1 MQSNLQRP
9 KKRSPLRI
17 WSGTQ
22 VYTLKRRL
30 EWMTDKRKY
39 VSKRNPDP
47 MPYLIHTHRTPL
59 YRQLRDVDMEFQ
71 HNKVTNLKIAI
82 AKLNG
87 SILTPNDVLSYWKMI
102 GKKTKRKGY
111 VDGMILHYGKVT
123 SGIGVG
129 LCQLS
134 NLIYWRSPYIAHWP
148 WPNVIVTATMCSQI
162 TDGTN
167 LSGMARHVLIIIST
181 YKSQT
186 RRHKRIN
193 SFYI

>member
-1 MQSNLQRP
+1 MMQSDLQRP

-30 EWMTDKRKY
+30 ERMTDKRKY

-59 YRQLRDVDMEFQ
+59 YRQLRDVDMEVQ
-71 HNKVTNLKIAI
+71 HNKVINLKIAI

-87 SILTPNDVLSYWKMI
+87 SILTPNDVFSYWKMI

-123 SGIGVG
+123 SGIGGG

-134 NLIYWRSPYIAHWP
+134 NLIY
-148 WPNVIVTATMCSQI
+148 
-162 TDGTN
+162 
-167 LSGMARHVLIIIST
+167 
-181 YKSQT
+181 
-186 RRHKRIN
+186 
-193 SFYI
+193 